1 MAPLSEHPDAPT
13 HDAAEQRPAAGLDR
27 AAPAPAAVAAASPPG
42 DPASPASAEAPPGSR
57 RASSGPRG
65 RVVALTGAASF
76 LGRNLIGI
84 LEEDPSIARVVAI
97 DIKPPDTG
105 GSKLRLHSVDLTAP
119 ASEERV
125 AQVLAA
131 EQVDTLVHLCFLSS
145 PTPATAWAHELE
157 SVGTMHLLHG
167 ARQASLRKLIL
178 WSQTILYGAH
188 PTNPNFLTE
197 KHPLRADPDE
207 RFFADKMAAER
218 ELNAFAA
225 RAKGTT
231 VTILR
236 TAPILGPTVQNYLT
250 RFLARRLV
258 MTMLG
263 FDPLWQFIHEV
274 DAIAAFKL
282 AIDSDFPGTF
292 NIVGDGVL
300 PLSTIVR
307 LAGRTP
313 LPVLHSAAGPLVS
326 ALWAAHAAIA
336 PPSFLRYLRYVC
348 VADGEKAAR
357 VMGFRPVYTTREAL
371 LDYTNAQRLRDVRLL
386 QETPA

>member
-1 MAPLSEHPDAPT
+1 MPTRQAGAASSGTTAPAAPA
-13 HDAAEQRPAAGLDR
+13 AAEGSPASQPAGSSSHR
-27 AAPAPAAVAAASPPG
+27 AAP
-42 DPASPASAEAPPGSR
+42 R
-57 RASSGPRG
+57 SGG
-65 RVVALTGAASF
+65 RIIALTGAASF

-84 LEEDPSIARVVAI
+84 LEEDPRIARVVAI
-97 DIKPPDTG
+97 DVKPPDTG
-105 GSKLRLHSVDLTAP
+105 GSKLRLHTVDLTAP
-119 ASEERV
+119 SSEERV
-125 AQVLAA
+125 ADVLAT

-167 ARQASLRKLIL
+167 ARQVGLRKLIL

-197 KHPLRADPDE
+197 RHPLRADPEE

-218 ELNAFAA
+218 EFNAFGAK
-225 RAKGTT
+225 AKGTT

-250 RFLARRLV
+250 RFLSQRLV

-263 FDPLWQFIHEV
+263 FDPLWQFVHEV

-282 AIDSDFPGTF
+282 AIDGDFPGTF

-300 PLSTIVR
+300 PLSTVVR

-313 LPVLHSAAGPLVS
+313 VPVLHSAAGPLVS
-326 ALWAAHAAIA
+326 ALWAAHTAVT
-336 PPSFLRYLRYVC
+336 PPAFLRYLRYLC

-357 VMGFRPVYTTREAL
+357 VMGFRPMYTTREAL
-371 LDYTNAQRLRDVRLL
+371 LDYVNAQRLRDVRLL

>member
-1 MAPLSEHPDAPT
+1 MAPTSEHPEAAA
-13 HDAAEQRPAAGLDR
+13 HDVAERSSAAGADH
-27 AAPAPAAVAAASPPG
+27 AAPASSSGAATAGASEP
-42 DPASPASAEAPPGSR
+42 PASAAAESSPTSR
-57 RASSGPRG
+57 RASSSPRG
-65 RVVALTGAASF
+65 RVIALTGAASF

-84 LEEDPSIARVVAI
+84 LEEDPRIARVVAI
-97 DIKPPDTG
+97 DIKRPDTG
-105 GSKLRLHSVDLTAP
+105 GSKLRMHTVDLTEP

-125 AQVLAA
+125 AEVLAA

-218 ELNAFAA
+218 ELNAFGAK
-225 RAKGTT
+225 AKGTT

-236 TAPILGPTVQNYLT
+236 TAPILGPTVQNYVT

-307 LAGRTP
+307 LAGRTAV
-313 LPVLHSAAGPLVS
+313 PVLHSAAGPLAS

-336 PPSFLRYLRYVC
+336 PPSFLRYLRYLC
-348 VADGEKAAR
+348 VADGEKAAQ

-371 LDYTNAQRLRDVRLL
+371 LDYTSAQRLRDVRLL